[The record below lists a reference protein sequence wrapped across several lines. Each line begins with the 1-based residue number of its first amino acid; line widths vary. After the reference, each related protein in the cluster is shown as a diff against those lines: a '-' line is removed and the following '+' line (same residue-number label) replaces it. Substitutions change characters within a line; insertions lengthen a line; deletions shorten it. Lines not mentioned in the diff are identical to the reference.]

1 MQVMRAPRLTKVGP
15 LALVAGLA
23 IGDAHRMD
31 FNGAPI
37 EHLHNPI
44 REHFGKWVTVR
55 TAREEFRGRLVEVDP
70 TWIMLRSLD
79 ETEIVLDRARLVAVE
94 LI

>member
-1 MQVMRAPRLTKVGP
+1 M
-15 LALVAGLA
+15 ALVTSPT
-23 IGDAHRMD
+23 IGDAHGMD
-31 FNGAPI
+31 LNGAPI

-44 REHFGKWVTVR
+44 REHFGKWVTAR

-70 TWIMLRSLD
+70 TWIMLRSID
-79 ETEIVLDRARLVAVE
+79 DTEIVLDRVRLVAVE